1 MTRFLSSLPLAA
13 AILFASARN
22 AGSSIEPS
30 NIDLAHEVHTLAA
43 RLDDATEANR
53 ELTVAIDEW
62 RREMVSKGLRED
74 QDRSDLIA
82 AIDRMTKA
90 FRESR

>member
-1 MTRFLSSLPLAA
+1 MLTPIEPARSRR
-13 AILFASARN
+13 AILWAVLTLR
-22 AGSSIEPS
+22 
-30 NIDLAHEVHTLAA
+30 VHTLAA